1 MIGKTNEI
9 PCPLRAAAQATPD
22 SPAIIG
28 IDGTITYRELDLR
41 VSYIAERLS
50 EAGCISG
57 SRVALYLEK
66 DERYIT
72 LLLALILRVGAVAC
86 PISTR
91 TPPDGVPS
99 LLETARCSI
108 VISSDKAILNAVPD
122 QITCLNP
129 HVLLEDLDTSTSRD
143 LADMP
148 HLDLQES
155 ATIVFTSGS
164 TGSPKAALHTLG
176 NHYYSALG
184 SNANIKLDPGDR
196 WLHSLP
202 LHHVGGISILF
213 RVLLSRAALAL
224 PEPTAPL
231 GESITRLAATH
242 ISLVAAQLR
251 RMLAEDNVPTG
262 LKAILMG
269 ASAMPPALIHDAYS
283 RGLPLHTSYG
293 LTEMASQVTATPP
306 NGSLEQLKTSGNV
319 LSHRECRVDESGEI
333 LVRGETLFTG
343 YLEGDQIVRPF
354 DANGWFYT
362 KDLGKW
368 TSDGS
373 LIVHG
378 RKDNLFISGGE
389 NIQPEEI
396 EKALLALPGVSEAIV
411 VDVTDPE
418 FGYRPVAFVRR
429 SGTDTST
436 SLQKKLYRVL
446 PRFKVPKTIHEWPTD
461 APEGMKVDRSFM
473 RDRALRLS
481 GRDIVSS

>member
-1 MIGKTNEI
+1 MIGRTNEI

-22 SPAIIG
+22 SPAIVG
-28 IDGTITYRELDLR
+28 VDGTTTYRELDLR
-41 VSYIAERLS
+41 VSSVAERLR
-50 EAGCISG
+50 EGGCVLG

-66 DERYIT
+66 DERYIV
-72 LLLALILRVGAVAC
+72 LLLALVLRVGAVAC

-91 TPPDGVPS
+91 TPPDGVPP
-99 LLETARCSI
+99 LIETARCSD
-108 VISSDKAILNAVPD
+108 VISSEETVLNAASA
-122 QITCLNP
+122 QISRLNP
-129 HVLLEDLDTSTSRD
+129 HVLLEDLDNSTSRD
-143 LADMP
+143 LEDLL
-148 HLDLQES
+148 HLDLRES

-213 RVLLSRAALAL
+213 RVLLSRTTLAL
-224 PEPTAPL
+224 PETTATL
-231 GESITRLAATH
+231 GESITRLEATH
-242 ISLVAAQLR
+242 ISLVATQLR
-251 RMLAEDNVPTG
+251 RMLAEDDVPAG

-269 ASAMPPALIHDAYS
+269 ASAMPPGLIHEAHS

-293 LTEMASQVTATPP
+293 LTELASQVSATAPDA
-306 NGSLEQLKTSGNV
+306 SLEQLKTSGNV
-319 LSHRECRVDESGEI
+319 LAHREYRVDESGEI

-343 YLEGDQIVRPF
+343 YVEGDQIIRPF
-354 DANGWFYT
+354 DADGWFHT
-362 KDLGKW
+362 KDLGIQ
-368 TSDGS
+368 TSDGF

-396 EKALLALPGVSEAIV
+396 EEAFLDLPGVSEAVV
-411 VDVTDPE
+411 VDIPDPE

-429 SGTDTST
+429 SGTDTSMN
-436 SLQKKLYRVL
+436 LQEELYRVL
-446 PRFKVPKTIHEWPTD
+446 PRFKVPKTIHAWPAD

-481 GRDIVSS
+481 VEG